1 MPDWVRDD
9 DEASDER
16 DDEGVR
22 LRCEDCLLAEGGAK

>member
-9 DEASDER
+9 DER